1 MATHGKEVIGNRID
15 GWMILGDRRES
26 PRERR
31 REKIKKN
38 TKFDTPES
46 VSNIPE
52 IFLADSEKNV
62 EN

>member
-15 GWMILGDRRES
+15 GWMILGDRRKS

-31 REKIKKN
+31 REKNQN
-38 TKFDTPES
+38 TTIFDTPES